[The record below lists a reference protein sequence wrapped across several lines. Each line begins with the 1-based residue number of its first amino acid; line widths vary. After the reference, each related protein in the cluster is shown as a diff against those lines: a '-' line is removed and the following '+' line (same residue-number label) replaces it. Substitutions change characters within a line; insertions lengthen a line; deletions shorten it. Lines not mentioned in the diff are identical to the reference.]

1 MILTTLRSIFKNIAN
16 ILSFLLLFFYKPRNC
31 GTFLGRSY
39 VPKAKKAKLHS
50 PACVKI
56 LEQNGF
62 GIFSVKTHNKDLRC
76 LVIVDQGQV
85 HCTAEKCMEVRS
97 YVNSTE

>member
-1 MILTTLRSIFKNIAN
+1 MVKVPVSVARHHFST
-16 ILSFLLLFFYKPRNC
+16 
-31 GTFLGRSY
+31 GTSQGIVQIVEPFWEE